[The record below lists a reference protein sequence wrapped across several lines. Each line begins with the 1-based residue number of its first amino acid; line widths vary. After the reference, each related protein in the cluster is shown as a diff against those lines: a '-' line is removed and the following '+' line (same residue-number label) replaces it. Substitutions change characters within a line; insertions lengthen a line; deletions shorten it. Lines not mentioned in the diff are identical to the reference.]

1 MHYHFKK
8 YYFINKFD
16 TKNINNQDKE
26 TVIIY
31 RNYTKNTND
40 LKLINRLKKFCKKK
54 GLTFLLSNNFKLAIK
69 LNLDGVYIPSFN
81 KQMKHLSYSLNKNFI
96 IIGSAHNIKEI
107 KLKETQGVNRI
118 VISSLF
124 KKNNNYLG
132 IYKFNYLKKLTNK
145 QIIPLGGVSNKNL
158 KKLKLIKS
166 NSFAGI
172 SFFEKKRPLK
182 IRGLFK
188 IKIAIL
194 N

>member
-1 MHYHFKK
+1 MHYNFKK

-172 SFFEKKRPLK
+172 SFFEKKKAPK
-182 IRGLFK
+182 
-188 IKIAIL
+188 